1 MAKDCDKTR
10 AQKQASSRNIYAGR
24 FFDKMM
30 GNLHSP

>member
-24 FFDKMM
+24 FFDKVME
-30 GNLHSP
+30 NLHSP